1 VRAIA
6 FLATV
11 FLLLSACAPVTQ
23 RVATNPELIAIEA
36 EKQREIAIW
45 EWYKDVRRL
54 YYVSYPVLVGGYSL
68 CKDKNKVSPQ
78 VGAGFNTIVNY
89 PEEFR
94 SAATTVFGETE
105 EWRVSLVAPNS
116 PADVAGLQVD
126 DILISLDGKPPPG
139 GNGAVAE
146 FNKLYEE
153 TTKKKQTFSVDVRR
167 GEETLQLTITS
178 EMGCS
183 YPITLANSNSLNAF
197 ADGKSVFIMRGMVH
211 FASSDMELSTVI
223 AHELAH
229 NVMGHIE
236 AKRGNA
242 MLGTL
247 ADILALGLGLNTQG
261 GFGRM
266 AGNAYSEDFEAEAD
280 YVGLYIMGLS
290 GLEIEEAAYFW
301 RRMAAANPQAIQP
314 GGFLSTHPSTPERFL
329 SLENTVVEIKRKQM
343 DGKSLRPEMRQHET
357 SGVAGQSSGGN
368 SIRTYGQKCR
378 RTDKMGETICAAP

>member
-1 VRAIA
+1 MRGI
-6 FLATV
+6 V
-11 FLLLSACAPVTQ
+11 FLVPAFFLLFACAPVTQ
-23 RVATNPELIAIEA
+23 RVAIDPKLMAVEA

-45 EWYKDVRRL
+45 ELYKDTRRL
-54 YYVSYPVLVGGYSL
+54 YYVAHPVLVGGYSL
-68 CKDKNKVSPQ
+68 CKDEVSPQ
-78 VGAGFNTIVNY
+78 VGAGFNTIQNY

-94 SAATTVFGETE
+94 SAGRTVFGDTE

-126 DILISLDGKPPPG
+126 DILISLDGKLPPG
-139 GNGAVAE
+139 GNERVAG

-153 TTKKKQTFSVDVRR
+153 ITKKKQTFSVDVRR

-178 EMGCS
+178 KMGCS
-183 YPITLANSNSLNAF
+183 YPVILANSNSLNAF
-197 ADGKSVFIMRGMVH
+197 ADGKNVFIMRGMLH
-211 FASSDMELSTVI
+211 FARSDIELSTVI

-247 ADILALGLGLNTQG
+247 VDILALGLGVNTQG
-261 GFGRM
+261 GFTGM
-266 AGNAYSEDFEAEAD
+266 AGNIYSEDFEAEAD
-280 YVGLYIMGLS
+280 YVGLYIMELS

-301 RRMAAANPQAIQP
+301 RRMAASNPQAIQP

-329 SLENTVVEIKRKQM
+329 AIANTVAEIKRKQT
-343 DGKSLRPEMRQHET
+343 DGKSLRPE
-357 SGVAGQSSGGN
+357 
-368 SIRTYGQKCR
+368 R
-378 RTDKMGETICAAP
+378 R